1 VTADLLASIAAYDT
15 FIHGLPG
22 EPELAGAHP
31 LHEPIPPDIKH
42 HRVPAPGLSFQVPN
56 LPFLIREVEQE
67 RLVR

>member
-1 VTADLLASIAAYDT
+1 MTAGLWASIAAYDT
-15 FIHGLPG
+15 FIHGVPG
-22 EPELAGAHP
+22 GPELAGAHP